1 MWKAPNRPKH
11 EITQAFN
18 DGIVTICTVCDAA
31 KAGYAPQEKLTE
43 KIKLRNRIVMAP
55 MTTWSANPDGTISEQ
70 ELEFYKRRSQNV
82 GLVITG
88 CTYVTPS
95 GIGFTHEFAAYDDRF
110 INSLEKLAAA
120 AQSGGAPAI
129 LQIFHAGNKA
139 IPELVPN
146 NDVISAS
153 ASSVKSGDF
162 MKRVVQSREMTE
174 NEIQETIRAFGD
186 VTKRA
191 IKAGFD
197 GVELHGAHGFL
208 LQNFFSPLFNQRN
221 DRWGGD
227 LEGRMRF
234 PLAVLQEVKN
244 VVYEYATKPF
254 AIGYRISPEESVT
267 GGLRIEDTYKLLDRL
282 ISSGI
287 SYIHTSL
294 VSINDSYPVE
304 SPNGP
309 RTIELILN
317 HIAGRVPVIAAGKI
331 RTPSQ
336 AQEAIS
342 TGLPLVAIGKGLV
355 INPEWVTLA
364 ESGRGH
370 EIQTT
375 LNPQLVP
382 ELTIPDKLWDQIQ
395 TSKGTGWFPLMD

>member
-1 MWKAPNRPKH
+1 MINKH
-11 EITQAFN
+11 SSLFS
-18 DGIVTICTVCDAA
+18 
-31 KAGYAPQEKLTE
+31 PFMLTE

-120 AQSGGAPAI
+120 AKSGGAPAI

-254 AIGYRISPEESVT
+254 AIGYRISPEESAT

-364 ESGRGH
+364 ESGRDH

-375 LNPQLVP
+375 LNPQLVH

-395 TSKGTGWFPLMD
+395 ASKGTGWFPLID

>member
-1 MWKAPNRPKH
+1 MTNKH
-11 EITQAFN
+11 PSLFS
-18 DGIVTICTVCDAA
+18 
-31 KAGYAPQEKLTE
+31 PFMLTE

-153 ASSVKSGDF
+153 ASSVKTGDF

-197 GVELHGAHGFL
+197 GIELHDAHGFL

-254 AIGYRISPEESVT
+254 AIGYRISPEESAT

-395 TSKGTGWFPLMD
+395 ASKGTGWFPLMD

>member
-1 MWKAPNRPKH
+1 MTNKH
-11 EITQAFN
+11 PSLFS
-18 DGIVTICTVCDAA
+18 
-31 KAGYAPQEKLTE
+31 PFMLTE

-153 ASSVKSGDF
+153 ASSVKNGDF

-197 GVELHGAHGFL
+197 GIELHGAHGFL

-254 AIGYRISPEESVT
+254 AIGYRISPEESAT

-342 TGLPLVAIGKGLV
+342 AGLPLVAIGKGLV

-395 TSKGTGWFPLMD
+395 ASKGTGWFPLMD

>member
-1 MWKAPNRPKH
+1 MTNKH
-11 EITQAFN
+11 PSLFS
-18 DGIVTICTVCDAA
+18 
-31 KAGYAPQEKLTE
+31 PFMLTE

-120 AQSGGAPAI
+120 AKSGGAPAI

-197 GVELHGAHGFL
+197 GIELHGAHGFL

-254 AIGYRISPEESVT
+254 VIGYRISPEESAT

-395 TSKGTGWFPLMD
+395 ASKGTGWFPLMD

>member
-1 MWKAPNRPKH
+1 MTNKH
-11 EITQAFN
+11 PSLFS
-18 DGIVTICTVCDAA
+18 
-31 KAGYAPQEKLTE
+31 PFMLTE

-153 ASSVKSGDF
+153 ASSVKTGDF

-197 GVELHGAHGFL
+197 GIELHGAHGFL

-254 AIGYRISPEESVT
+254 AIGYRISPEESAT

-294 VSINDSYPVE
+294 VSINESYPVE

-395 TSKGTGWFPLMD
+395 ASKGTGWFPLID

>member
-1 MWKAPNRPKH
+1 MTNKH
-11 EITQAFN
+11 PSLFS
-18 DGIVTICTVCDAA
+18 
-31 KAGYAPQEKLTE
+31 PFMLTE

-197 GVELHGAHGFL
+197 GIELHGAHGFL

-254 AIGYRISPEESVT
+254 AIGYRISPEESAT

-395 TSKGTGWFPLMD
+395 ASKGTGWFPLMD

>member
-1 MWKAPNRPKH
+1 MTNKH
-11 EITQAFN
+11 PSLFS
-18 DGIVTICTVCDAA
+18 
-31 KAGYAPQEKLTE
+31 PFMLTE

-120 AQSGGAPAI
+120 AKSGGAPAI

-139 IPELVPN
+139 IPELMPN

-254 AIGYRISPEESVT
+254 AIGYRISPEESAT

-364 ESGRGH
+364 ESGRDH

-375 LNPQLVP
+375 LNPQLVH

>member
-1 MWKAPNRPKH
+1 MTNKH
-11 EITQAFN
+11 PSLFS
-18 DGIVTICTVCDAA
+18 
-31 KAGYAPQEKLTE
+31 PFMLTE

-254 AIGYRISPEESVT
+254 AIGYRISPEESAT

-342 TGLPLVAIGKGLV
+342 AGLPLVAIGKGLV

-364 ESGRGH
+364 ESGRDH

-375 LNPQLVP
+375 LNPQLVH

>member
-1 MWKAPNRPKH
+1 MTNKH
-11 EITQAFN
+11 PSLFS
-18 DGIVTICTVCDAA
+18 
-31 KAGYAPQEKLTE
+31 PFMLTE

-120 AQSGGAPAI
+120 AKSGGAPAI

-342 TGLPLVAIGKGLV
+342 AGLPLVAIGKGLV

-364 ESGRGH
+364 ESGRNH

-375 LNPQLVP
+375 LNPQLVH

-395 TSKGTGWFPLMD
+395 ASKGTGWFPLMD

>member
-1 MWKAPNRPKH
+1 MTNKH
-11 EITQAFN
+11 PSLFS
-18 DGIVTICTVCDAA
+18 
-31 KAGYAPQEKLTE
+31 PFMLTE

-120 AQSGGAPAI
+120 AKSGGAPAI

-191 IKAGFD
+191 IKACFD
-197 GVELHGAHGFL
+197 GIELHGAHGFL

-254 AIGYRISPEESVT
+254 AIGYRISPEESAT

-395 TSKGTGWFPLMD
+395 ASKGTGWFPLMD

>member
-1 MWKAPNRPKH
+1 MTNKH
-11 EITQAFN
+11 PSLFS
-18 DGIVTICTVCDAA
+18 
-31 KAGYAPQEKLTE
+31 PFMLTE

>member
-1 MWKAPNRPKH
+1 MTNKH
-11 EITQAFN
+11 PSLFS
-18 DGIVTICTVCDAA
+18 
-31 KAGYAPQEKLTE
+31 PFMLTE

-55 MTTWSANPDGTISEQ
+55 ITTWSANPDGTISEQ

-120 AQSGGAPAI
+120 AKSGGAPAI

-197 GVELHGAHGFL
+197 GIELHGAHGFL

-254 AIGYRISPEESVT
+254 AIGYRISPEESAT

-395 TSKGTGWFPLMD
+395 ASKGTGWFPLMD

>member
-1 MWKAPNRPKH
+1 MTNKH
-11 EITQAFN
+11 PSLFS
-18 DGIVTICTVCDAA
+18 
-31 KAGYAPQEKLTE
+31 PFMLTE

-120 AQSGGAPAI
+120 AKSGGAPAI

-197 GVELHGAHGFL
+197 GIELHGAHGFL

-254 AIGYRISPEESVT
+254 AIGYRISPEESAT

-364 ESGRGH
+364 ESGRGY

-395 TSKGTGWFPLMD
+395 ASKGTGWFPLMD

>member
-1 MWKAPNRPKH
+1 MTNKH
-11 EITQAFN
+11 PSLFS
-18 DGIVTICTVCDAA
+18 
-31 KAGYAPQEKLTE
+31 PFMLTE

-186 VTKRA
+186 VTKRV

-395 TSKGTGWFPLMD
+395 ASKGTGWFPLID

>member
-1 MWKAPNRPKH
+1 MTNKH
-11 EITQAFN
+11 PSLFS
-18 DGIVTICTVCDAA
+18 
-31 KAGYAPQEKLTE
+31 PFMLTE

-120 AQSGGAPAI
+120 AKSGGAPAI

-197 GVELHGAHGFL
+197 GIELHGAHGFL

-254 AIGYRISPEESVT
+254 AIGYRISPEESAT

-364 ESGRGH
+364 ESGRDH

-395 TSKGTGWFPLMD
+395 ASKGTDWFPLMN

>member
-1 MWKAPNRPKH
+1 MTNKH
-11 EITQAFN
+11 PSLFS
-18 DGIVTICTVCDAA
+18 
-31 KAGYAPQEKLTE
+31 PFMLTE

-88 CTYVTPS
+88 CTYITPS

-120 AQSGGAPAI
+120 AKSGGAPAI

-197 GVELHGAHGFL
+197 GIELHGAHGFL

-254 AIGYRISPEESVT
+254 AIGYRISPEESAT

-282 ISSGI
+282 ISSDI

-342 TGLPLVAIGKGLV
+342 TGLPLVALGKGLV

-395 TSKGTGWFPLMD
+395 ASKGTGWFPLMD

>member
-1 MWKAPNRPKH
+1 MTNKH
-11 EITQAFN
+11 PSLFS
-18 DGIVTICTVCDAA
+18 
-31 KAGYAPQEKLTE
+31 PFMLTE

-120 AQSGGAPAI
+120 AKSGGAPAI

-197 GVELHGAHGFL
+197 GIELHGAHGFL

-254 AIGYRISPEESVT
+254 AIGYRISPEESAT

-294 VSINDSYPVE
+294 VSINNSYPVE

-395 TSKGTGWFPLMD
+395 ASKGTGWFPLMD

>member
-1 MWKAPNRPKH
+1 MTNKH
-11 EITQAFN
+11 PSLFS
-18 DGIVTICTVCDAA
+18 
-31 KAGYAPQEKLTE
+31 PFMLTE

-120 AQSGGAPAI
+120 AKSGGAPAI

-227 LEGRMRF
+227 LERRMRF
-234 PLAVLQEVKN
+234 PLAVLQEIKN

-254 AIGYRISPEESVT
+254 AIGYRISPEESAT

-282 ISSGI
+282 IASGI

-364 ESGRGH
+364 ESGRSH

-395 TSKGTGWFPLMD
+395 ASKGTGWFPLMD

>member
-1 MWKAPNRPKH
+1 MTNKH
-11 EITQAFN
+11 PSLFS
-18 DGIVTICTVCDAA
+18 
-31 KAGYAPQEKLTE
+31 PFMLTE

-120 AQSGGAPAI
+120 AKSGGAPAI

-197 GVELHGAHGFL
+197 GIELHGAHGFL

-254 AIGYRISPEESVT
+254 AIGYRISPEESAT

-317 HIAGRVPVIAAGKI
+317 HITGRVPVIAAGKI

-395 TSKGTGWFPLMD
+395 ASKGTGWFPLMD

>member
-1 MWKAPNRPKH
+1 MTNKH
-11 EITQAFN
+11 PSLFS
-18 DGIVTICTVCDAA
+18 
-31 KAGYAPQEKLTE
+31 PFMLTE

-120 AQSGGAPAI
+120 AKSGGAPAI

-197 GVELHGAHGFL
+197 GIELHGAHGFL

-221 DRWGGD
+221 DRWGED

-254 AIGYRISPEESVT
+254 AIGYRISPEESAT

-395 TSKGTGWFPLMD
+395 ASKGTGWFPLMD

>member
-1 MWKAPNRPKH
+1 MTNKH
-11 EITQAFN
+11 PSLFS
-18 DGIVTICTVCDAA
+18 
-31 KAGYAPQEKLTE
+31 PFMLTE

-120 AQSGGAPAI
+120 AKSGGAPAI

-254 AIGYRISPEESVT
+254 AIGYRISPEESAT

-364 ESGRGH
+364 ESGRSH

-375 LNPQLVP
+375 LNPQLVH

>member
-1 MWKAPNRPKH
+1 MTNKH
-11 EITQAFN
+11 PSLFS
-18 DGIVTICTVCDAA
+18 
-31 KAGYAPQEKLTE
+31 PFMLTE

-120 AQSGGAPAI
+120 AKSGGAPAI

-254 AIGYRISPEESVT
+254 AIGYRISPEESAT

-336 AQEAIS
+336 TQEAIS

-364 ESGRGH
+364 ESGRDH

-375 LNPQLVP
+375 LNPQLVH

>member
-1 MWKAPNRPKH
+1 MTNKH
-11 EITQAFN
+11 PSLFS
-18 DGIVTICTVCDAA
+18 
-31 KAGYAPQEKLTE
+31 PFMLTE

-120 AQSGGAPAI
+120 AKSGGAPAI

-197 GVELHGAHGFL
+197 GIELHGAHGFL

-254 AIGYRISPEESVT
+254 AIGYRISPEESAT

-395 TSKGTGWFPLMD
+395 ASKGTGWFP

>member
-1 MWKAPNRPKH
+1 MTNKH
-11 EITQAFN
+11 PSLFS
-18 DGIVTICTVCDAA
+18 
-31 KAGYAPQEKLTE
+31 PFMLTE

-120 AQSGGAPAI
+120 AKSGGAPAI
-129 LQIFHAGNKA
+129 LQVFHAGNKA

-254 AIGYRISPEESVT
+254 AIGYRISPEESAT

-395 TSKGTGWFPLMD
+395 ASKGTGWFPLMD

>member
-1 MWKAPNRPKH
+1 MTNKH
-11 EITQAFN
+11 PSLFS
-18 DGIVTICTVCDAA
+18 
-31 KAGYAPQEKLTE
+31 PFMLTE

-120 AQSGGAPAI
+120 AKSGGAPAI

-197 GVELHGAHGFL
+197 GIELHGAHGFL

-254 AIGYRISPEESVT
+254 AIGYRISPEESAT

-287 SYIHTSL
+287 SYIHTSQ

-395 TSKGTGWFPLMD
+395 ASKGTGWFPLMD

>member
-1 MWKAPNRPKH
+1 MTNKH
-11 EITQAFN
+11 PSLFS
-18 DGIVTICTVCDAA
+18 
-31 KAGYAPQEKLTE
+31 PFMLTE

-120 AQSGGAPAI
+120 AKSGGAPAI
-129 LQIFHAGNKA
+129 LQVFHAGNKA

-197 GVELHGAHGFL
+197 GIELHGAHGFL

-254 AIGYRISPEESVT
+254 AIGYRISPEESAT

-395 TSKGTGWFPLMD
+395 ASKGTGWFTLMD

>member
-1 MWKAPNRPKH
+1 D
-11 EITQAFN
+11 I
-18 DGIVTICTVCDAA
+18 
-31 KAGYAPQEKLTE
+31 
-43 KIKLRNRIVMAP
+43 
-55 MTTWSANPDGTISEQ
+55 
-70 ELEFYKRRSQNV
+70 
-82 GLVITG
+82 G
-88 CTYVTPS
+88 C
-95 GIGFTHEFAAYDDRF
+95 
-110 INSLEKLAAA
+110 L
-120 AQSGGAPAI
+120 
-129 LQIFHAGNKA
+129 
-139 IPELVPN
+139 
-146 NDVISAS
+146 
-153 ASSVKSGDF
+153 
-162 MKRVVQSREMTE
+162 
-174 NEIQETIRAFGD
+174 EIQ
-186 VTKRA
+186 
-191 IKAGFD
+191 
-197 GVELHGAHGFL
+197 GASL
-208 LQNFFSPLFNQRN
+208 
-221 DRWGGD
+221 
-227 LEGRMRF
+227 
-234 PLAVLQEVKN
+234 
-244 VVYEYATKPF
+244 
-254 AIGYRISPEESVT
+254 
-267 GGLRIEDTYKLLDRL
+267 LLDRL

-364 ESGRGH
+364 ESGRDH

-375 LNPQLVP
+375 LNPQLVH

>member
-1 MWKAPNRPKH
+1 MTNKH
-11 EITQAFN
+11 PSLFS
-18 DGIVTICTVCDAA
+18 
-31 KAGYAPQEKLTE
+31 PFMLTE

-120 AQSGGAPAI
+120 AKSGGAPAI
-129 LQIFHAGNKA
+129 LQVFHAGNKA

-153 ASSVKSGDF
+153 ASSVKNGDF

-254 AIGYRISPEESVT
+254 AIGYRISPEESAT

-364 ESGRGH
+364 ESGRSH

-395 TSKGTGWFPLMD
+395 ASKGTGWFPLMD

>member
-1 MWKAPNRPKH
+1 MTNKH
-11 EITQAFN
+11 PSLFS
-18 DGIVTICTVCDAA
+18 
-31 KAGYAPQEKLTE
+31 PFMLTE

-153 ASSVKSGDF
+153 ASSVKTGDF

-197 GVELHGAHGFL
+197 GIELHGAHGFL

-254 AIGYRISPEESVT
+254 AIGYRISPEESAT

-294 VSINDSYPVE
+294 VSINESYPVE
-304 SPNGP
+304 LPNGP

-395 TSKGTGWFPLMD
+395 ASKGTGWFPLMD

>member
-1 MWKAPNRPKH
+1 MTNKH
-11 EITQAFN
+11 PSLFS
-18 DGIVTICTVCDAA
+18 
-31 KAGYAPQEKLTE
+31 PFMLTE

-153 ASSVKSGDF
+153 ASNVKSGDF

-197 GVELHGAHGFL
+197 GIELHGAHGFL

-267 GGLRIEDTYKLLDRL
+267 GGLRLEDTYKLLDRL

-342 TGLPLVAIGKGLV
+342 AGLPLVAIGKGLV

-395 TSKGTGWFPLMD
+395 ASKGTGWFPLID

>member
-1 MWKAPNRPKH
+1 MTNKH
-11 EITQAFN
+11 PSLFS
-18 DGIVTICTVCDAA
+18 
-31 KAGYAPQEKLTE
+31 PFMLTE

-120 AQSGGAPAI
+120 TKSGGAPAI

-197 GVELHGAHGFL
+197 GIELHGAHGFL

-254 AIGYRISPEESVT
+254 AIGYRISPEESAT

-395 TSKGTGWFPLMD
+395 ASKGTDWFPLMN

>member
-1 MWKAPNRPKH
+1 MTNKH
-11 EITQAFN
+11 PSLFS
-18 DGIVTICTVCDAA
+18 
-31 KAGYAPQEKLTE
+31 PFMLTE

-120 AQSGGAPAI
+120 AKSGGAPAI

-146 NDVISAS
+146 KDVISAS

-197 GVELHGAHGFL
+197 GVELHGA
-208 LQNFFSPLFNQRN
+208 NFFSPLFNQRN

-342 TGLPLVAIGKGLV
+342 AGLPLVAIGKGLV

-364 ESGRGH
+364 ESGRSH
-370 EIQTT
+370 EIQTA
-375 LNPQLVP
+375 LNPQRVP

-395 TSKGTGWFPLMD
+395 ASKGTGWFPLMD

>member
-1 MWKAPNRPKH
+1 MTNKH
-11 EITQAFN
+11 PSLFS
-18 DGIVTICTVCDAA
+18 
-31 KAGYAPQEKLTE
+31 PFMLTE

-120 AQSGGAPAI
+120 AKSGGAPAI

-197 GVELHGAHGFL
+197 GIELHGAHGFL

-254 AIGYRISPEESVT
+254 AIGYRISPEESAT

-395 TSKGTGWFPLMD
+395 ASKGTDWFPLMN

>member
-1 MWKAPNRPKH
+1 MTNKH
-11 EITQAFN
+11 PSLFS
-18 DGIVTICTVCDAA
+18 
-31 KAGYAPQEKLTE
+31 PFMLTE

-120 AQSGGAPAI
+120 AKSGGAPAI
-129 LQIFHAGNKA
+129 LQVFHAGNKA

-197 GVELHGAHGFL
+197 GIELHGAHGFL

-254 AIGYRISPEESVT
+254 AIGYRISPEESAT
-267 GGLRIEDTYKLLDRL
+267 GGLRIEDTYKLLDQL

-395 TSKGTGWFPLMD
+395 ASKGTGWFPLMD

>member
-1 MWKAPNRPKH
+1 MTNKH
-11 EITQAFN
+11 PSLFS
-18 DGIVTICTVCDAA
+18 
-31 KAGYAPQEKLTE
+31 PFMLTE

-120 AQSGGAPAI
+120 AKSGGAPAI

-153 ASSVKSGDF
+153 APSVKSGDF

-197 GVELHGAHGFL
+197 GIELHGAHGFL

-254 AIGYRISPEESVT
+254 AIGYRISPEESAT

-395 TSKGTGWFPLMD
+395 ASKGTGWFPLMD

>member
-1 MWKAPNRPKH
+1 MTNKH
-11 EITQAFN
+11 PSLFS
-18 DGIVTICTVCDAA
+18 
-31 KAGYAPQEKLTE
+31 PFMLTE

-120 AQSGGAPAI
+120 AKSGGAPAI

-254 AIGYRISPEESVT
+254 AIGYRISPEESAT
-267 GGLRIEDTYKLLDRL
+267 GWLRIEDTYKLLDRL

-364 ESGRGH
+364 ESGRDH

-375 LNPQLVP
+375 LNPQLVH

>member
-1 MWKAPNRPKH
+1 MTNKLPSLFSP
-11 EITQAFN
+11 FM
-18 DGIVTICTVCDAA
+18 
-31 KAGYAPQEKLTE
+31 LTE

-110 INSLEKLAAA
+110 INSLEKLTAAA
-120 AQSGGAPAI
+120 KSGGAPAI

-317 HIAGRVPVIAAGKI
+317 HIAGRLPVIAAGKI

-342 TGLPLVAIGKGLV
+342 AGLPLVAIGKGLV

-364 ESGRGH
+364 ESGRSH

-395 TSKGTGWFPLMD
+395 ASKGTGWFPLMD

>member
-1 MWKAPNRPKH
+1 MTNKH
-11 EITQAFN
+11 PSLFS
-18 DGIVTICTVCDAA
+18 
-31 KAGYAPQEKLTE
+31 PFMLTE

-197 GVELHGAHGFL
+197 GIELHGAHGFL

-244 VVYEYATKPF
+244 VVYEYAKKPF
-254 AIGYRISPEESVT
+254 AIGYRISPEESAT